1 VQAFVYP
8 PRKPEVFEI
17 SGELKL
23 DENLLRHAVLS
34 GPVAGSSSYT
44 ASPNERIPCLQI
56 REARE
61 IAIGGPE
68 LGDAVGEAEGGD
80 AGVMHFGAGDLPRE
94 KQSLEDRPVTGGL
107 AQEYDARRSQESS
120 HLPEGTLE
128 LRWRAVDL
136 RMSGD
141 GQEFMDARP
150 GNSPWNIALD
160 QRP

>member
-1 VQAFVYP
+1 MPGDETAAPETPHGASLQWGAGDLISFYTVNLRLPQA
-8 PRKPEVFEI
+8 
-17 SGELKL
+17 SQ
-23 DENLLRHAVLS
+23 
-34 GPVAGSSSYT
+34 
-44 ASPNERIPCLQI
+44 NERIPFLQI

-68 LGDAVGEAEGGD
+68 LGDSVGEAEGGD
-80 AGVMHFGAGDLPRE
+80 AGVMHFGAGNLPRE
-94 KQSLEDRPVTGGL
+94 KQSLEDRPVAGGL

-120 HLPEGTLE
+120 HLLEGTRE